1 MVQNTGVS
9 PTTPVDPVEPT
20 IGTTTVN
27 PSTGESLIP
36 GTGTPGSTAM
46 ITNGTCAPSPI
57 GADGMFMNL
66 RMPFVGYRHVE
77 VVRAARC
84 GRTVRTR
91 YALVVRDGLVG
102 RDDENGGDDDG
113 CDTNASEM

>member
-1 MVQNTGVS
+1 MRTRYALVVRDDLVGR
-9 PTTPVDPVEPT
+9 DKH
-20 IGTTTVN
+20 G
-27 PSTGESLIP
+27 GEDKL
-36 GTGTPGSTAM
+36 A
-46 ITNGTCAPSPI
+46 
-57 GADGMFMNL
+57 GADGTFMNL
-66 RMPFVGYRHVE
+66 RMPFVGCRHVE